1 MLMNSQLTTSNSQ
14 GVRMRLLRFGS
25 WMLVIGSLASSA
37 AGCASKAGAATV
49 PDGPPL
55 AMPAPPPRVITPVE
69 IVAEVPPPTTPDPAP
84 AAPRPTTAKPPAP
97 RPDPPAVAA
106 QPPAQPA
113 TTPTPPV
120 PEPREV
126 RAVPT
131 AAAAAEE
138 RKVRDVMARATR
150 DLNRVDYQK
159 LSVEGKSQYDQSKR
173 FSEQAD
179 QAIKDRNYVYAMTL
193 ADKAATLA
201 AELAGR

>member
-1 MLMNSQLTTSNSQ
+1 MLMNFQLAASNSQ
-14 GVRMRLLRFGS
+14 GVRLRLLRFAS
-25 WMLVIGSLASSA
+25 CVLVVGALASSA
-37 AGCASKAGAATV
+37 AGCAGKAGAATV

-55 AMPAPPPRVITPVE
+55 ATPAPPPRVITPVE
-69 IVAEVPPPTTPDPAP
+69 IVAEVPPPAAPDPAP
-84 AAPRPTTAKPPAP
+84 AVPRPATAKPPAA

-106 QPPAQPA
+106 QPPTQPV
-113 TTPTPPV
+113 TTPASPV

-159 LSVEGKSQYDQSKR
+159 LSMEGKSQYDQSKR

>member
-1 MLMNSQLTTSNSQ
+1 MQKAKFKMQMLRPARA
-14 GVRMRLLRFGS
+14 GRLGAFAFCILNFALLG
-25 WMLVIGSLASSA
+25 AS
-37 AGCASKAGAATV
+37 AGCANKAGAATV

-69 IVAEVPPPTTPDPAP
+69 IVAEAPPPVTPDPAP
-84 AAPRPTTAKPPAP
+84 AAPPRPPAARPPAARQEPPAP
-97 RPDPPAVAA
+97 TPPASQPVVTTTT
-106 QPPAQPA
+106 PPA
-113 TTPTPPV
+113 

-126 RAVPT
+126 RAVPS

-138 RKVRDVMARATR
+138 RKVRDVMTRATR

-173 FSEQAD
+173 FSEQAE

>member
-1 MLMNSQLTTSNSQ
+1 
-14 GVRMRLLRFGS
+14 
-25 WMLVIGSLASSA
+25 
-37 AGCASKAGAATV
+37 
-49 PDGPPL
+49 
-55 AMPAPPPRVITPVE
+55 MPAPPPRVIAPVE
-69 IVAEVPPPTTPDPAP
+69 IVAEVPPPATPDPAP
-84 AAPRPTTAKPPAP
+84 AAPRPTTAKPPAA
-97 RPDPPAVAA
+97 RPDTPAVAA
-106 QPPAQPA
+106 QPPAQPV
-113 TTPTPPV
+113 TTPTAPV

-159 LSVEGKSQYDQSKR
+159 LSAEGKSQYDQSKR
-173 FSEQAD
+173 FSEQAE

>member
-1 MLMNSQLTTSNSQ
+1 MQKSEVRSQK
-14 GVRMRLLRFGS
+14 GPRPGLLAVSAFCI
-25 WMLVIGSLASSA
+25 LNVALLAST
-37 AGCASKAGAATV
+37 GCASKAGAATV

-69 IVAEVPPPTTPDPAP
+69 IVAEAPPPVVPDPAP
-84 AAPRPTTAKPPAP
+84 VTPT
-97 RPDPPAVAA
+97 RPPAVR
-106 QPPAQPA
+106 PPAARQEPAAAATPPA
-113 TTPTPPV
+113 TQPVVTTPPP

-126 RAVPT
+126 RAVPS

-138 RKVRDVMARATR
+138 RKVRDVMTRASR

-159 LSVEGKSQYDQSKR
+159 LSAEGQSQYNQSKR
-173 FSEQAD
+173 FAEQAD

>member
-1 MLMNSQLTTSNSQ
+1 M
-14 GVRMRLLRFGS
+14 
-25 WMLVIGSLASSA
+25 
-37 AGCASKAGAATV
+37 
-49 PDGPPL
+49 
-55 AMPAPPPRVITPVE
+55 
-69 IVAEVPPPTTPDPAP
+69 
-84 AAPRPTTAKPPAP
+84 
-97 RPDPPAVAA
+97 AA
-106 QPPAQPA
+106 QPPAPV
-113 TTPTPPV
+113 TTPAPPA

-126 RAVPT
+126 RAVPS
-131 AAAAAEE
+131 AASAAEE

-150 DLNRVDYQK
+150 DLSRVDYQK

>member
-1 MLMNSQLTTSNSQ
+1 MQKATSGMQMLRPARA
-14 GVRMRLLRFGS
+14 GRFGRFAFC
-25 WMLVIGSLASSA
+25 MLSLALLGVS
-37 AGCASKAGAATV
+37 AGCANKAGAATV

-55 AMPAPPPRVITPVE
+55 AMPAPPPRVIAPVE
-69 IVAEVPPPTTPDPAP
+69 LVAETPPPVTPEPAP
-84 AAPRPTTAKPPAP
+84 AAPPRTPAARPPAA
-97 RPDPPAVAA
+97 RQEPAAA
-106 QPPAQPA
+106 AP
-113 TTPTPPV
+113 PPV
-120 PEPREV
+120 QPVVPTATPAPEPREV
-126 RAVPT
+126 RAVPS

-138 RKVRDVMARATR
+138 RKVRDVMSRASR

-159 LSVEGKSQYDQSKR
+159 LSAEGQAQYNQSKR

>member
-1 MLMNSQLTTSNSQ
+1 MLMSSQLPTSNSQ
-14 GVRMRLLRFGS
+14 GVAARVLRFGS
-25 WMLVIGSLASSA
+25 WALVVGSLAASGA
-37 AGCASKAGAATV
+37 ACANKAGAETV

-55 AMPAPPPRVITPVE
+55 AMPAPPPRVITPIDEV
-69 IVAEVPPPTTPDPAP
+69 IVSAPPAAPDPAP
-84 AAPRPTTAKPPAP
+84 ATPPRPAAAKPPL
-97 RPDPPAVAA
+97 RQDPPAVAT

-113 TTPTPPV
+113 ATPPA

-126 RAVPT
+126 RAVPS

-138 RKVRDVMARATR
+138 RKVRDVMARAGR
-150 DLNRVDYQK
+150 DLQRVDYQK
-159 LSVEGKSQYDQSKR
+159 LSAEGKSQYDQSKR

-179 QAIKDRNYVYAMTL
+179 LAIKDRNYVYAMTL